1 MSVYYP
7 IFLDVEGKPC
17 LVVGGGPTA
26 ERKVEAL
33 LECGA
38 SVRVI
43 ASSVGERLRAL
54 DRAGRIVC
62 VERAFEPGD
71 TAGMVV
77 VIAATD
83 DRTTNERIAAEAR
96 RSGILCNVVDA
107 PDLCS
112 FIVPSVVR
120 RGALTI
126 AVSTGGNSPALAR
139 KIREE
144 LEEEFGEEYGEL
156 LELLGSLRRTMQA
169 RFPDDPRK
177 RGRLFHR
184 LVRSDVLDLL
194 REGKRAEAR
203 QRIEACLSSPLD

>member
-1 MSVYYP
+1 MKMYYP
-7 IFLDVEGKPC
+7 IFLNVEGKPC
-17 LVVGGGPTA
+17 LVVGGGQTA

-43 ASSVGERLRAL
+43 APSVGKRLKAL
-54 DRAGRIVC
+54 DRAGRMVC
-62 VERAFEPGD
+62 MERAFEPGD
-71 TAGMVV
+71 TAGMMV
-77 VIAATD
+77 VIAATN
-83 DRTTNERIAAEAR
+83 DRTTNERVAAEAK

-120 RGALTI
+120 RGALTMAI
-126 AVSTGGNSPALAR
+126 STGGKSPALAR

-156 LELLGSLRRTMQA
+156 LELLGSLRETVRA
-169 RFPDDPRK
+169 RCPDDPRK
-177 RGRLFHR
+177 RGMVFHR

-203 QRIEACLSSPLD
+203 QRIEACLSSLLD

>member
-1 MSVYYP
+1 M
-7 IFLDVEGKPC
+7 
-17 LVVGGGPTA
+17 A

-33 LECGA
+33 LECEA

-43 ASSVGERLRAL
+43 APAVGERLKAL

-62 VERAFEPGD
+62 MERAFEPGD
-71 TAGMVV
+71 TAAMVV

-83 DRTTNERIAAEAR
+83 DRTTNECVAAEAKQN
-96 RSGILCNVVDA
+96 GILCNVVDA

-126 AVSTGGNSPALAR
+126 AISTGGNSPALAR

-144 LEEEFGEEYGEL
+144 LEEEYGEEYGEL
-156 LELLGSLRRTMQA
+156 LELLGRLRKTVQGRL
-169 RFPDDPRK
+169 PDDQRK
-177 RGRLFHR
+177 RGMFFHR
-184 LVRSDVLDLL
+184 LVRSDMLDLL

-203 QRIEACLSSPLD
+203 QRIEACLSSLLD

>member
-1 MSVYYP
+1 MKVYYP
-7 IFLDVEGKPC
+7 VFLDVEGKPC
-17 LVVGGGPTA
+17 LVVGGGQTA
-26 ERKVEAL
+26 ERKVQAL

-38 SVRVI
+38 HVQVI
-43 ASSVGERLRAL
+43 APAVRERLRAL

-62 VERAFEPGD
+62 MERAFEPGD
-71 TAGMVV
+71 TAAMVV

-83 DRTTNERIAAEAR
+83 DRATNERVAAEAR

-126 AVSTGGNSPALAR
+126 AISTGGNSPALAR

-156 LELLGSLRRTMQA
+156 LQLLGGLRKTIQTRL
-169 RFPDDPRK
+169 PNDPRK
-177 RGRLFHR
+177 RGMWFHR

-203 QRIEACLSSPLD
+203 QRIEACLSLLLD